1 MSNVPE
7 RKGVITSRGNPLTL
21 LGPELKV
28 GDKAPEFQAVDNE
41 VKPVALSDLTGKVV
55 LISVTP
61 SLDTSL
67 CSIQAGK
74 FNQMA
79 TEISDDVVILNIS
92 LDLPFALA
100 RWCQATGSD
109 RIRTLSDYKEREF
122 GLKYGVLIKESKLLT
137 RSVWLIDRDGIIRY
151 VELVGD
157 TTHEP
162 DYEAALEALRQTVG

>member
-1 MSNVPE
+1 MSNIPE
-7 RKGVITSRGNPLTL
+7 RTGIITSRGRPLSL

-28 GDKAPEFQAVDNE
+28 GDTAPEFQAVDNAIA
-41 VKPVALSDLTGKVV
+41 PVALSDFAGKVV
-55 LISVTP
+55 LVGVTP
-61 SLDTSL
+61 SIDTSV

-79 TEISDDVVILNIS
+79 TELSGDVVILNIS

-109 RIRTLSDYKEREF
+109 RIRTLSDYQEREF
-122 GLKYGVLIKESKLLT
+122 GLKYGVLIKELKLLT

-151 VELVGD
+151 VEIVGD

-162 DYEAALEALRQTVG
+162 DYEAALEALRQAVG